1 MTLCL
6 ENETNEN
13 KLGRLENQVVLNLKK
28 KKKSDKVTKE
38 EMAFFYRADYNNN

>member
-28 KKKSDKVTKE
+28 KKSDKVTKE